1 MIMYCLSLIHICAAT
16 DDFKDLGLTDA
27 GKGKRQIDS
36 NHSRY
41 RILSYLGRLNYDY
54 EGKYLFS
61 GVFRYD
67 GYSSLLGKNRWGFFP
82 GVSGGWVFTKEDFVK
97 ESLPFLYYGKLRASY
112 GLNGNASG
120 IDVYKRQVCL
130 QTAPV
135 QHHIYYFPHMLCL
148 VE

>member
-1 MIMYCLSLIHICAAT
+1 M
-16 DDFKDLGLTDA
+16 
-27 GKGKRQIDS
+27 
-36 NHSRY
+36 
-41 RILSYLGRLNYDY
+41 
-54 EGKYLFS
+54 FS

-120 IDVYKRQVCL
+120 IGPYTL
-130 QTAPV
+130 QGSYNSNNTMATMV
-135 QHHIYYFPHMLCL
+135 F
-148 VE
+148 